1 MTAAHR
7 WLALLVVLLIL
18 LAVLGATL
26 VVRTHGD
33 RADARV
39 RQERYGAVLA
49 AADAEATAFVNL
61 RHDRAAEGIRA
72 VAAGATGDFKKH
84 YVRSSRDLAATMKRQ
99 QSTLTGHVV
108 SSGVTAVTPDRAT
121 VIVAT
126 SGTVANRRTGG
137 REVPRQ
143 FRLRLTLLHEGG
155 HWLTSDISFVGD
167 AP

>member
-7 WLALLVVLLIL
+7 WLTLLVALLLL
-18 LAVLGATL
+18 LAVLGAAL
-26 VVRTHGD
+26 VGRAHGD

-61 RHDRAAEGIRA
+61 RHDKAAEGIRA

-84 YVRSSRDLAATMKRQ
+84 YVRASSRLAATMQRQ
-99 QSTLTGHVV
+99 RSTLNGHVV
-108 SSGVTAVTPDRAT
+108 SSGITNVGPDRAT

-137 REVPRQ
+137 KQVPRH

-155 HWLTSDISFVGD
+155 RWLTSGISFVGD
-167 AP
+167 TP

>member
-1 MTAAHR
+1 VTATHR
-7 WLALLVVLLIL
+7 WLTFLVALLLL
-18 LAVLGATL
+18 LAALGATL
-26 VVRTHGD
+26 VARAHGD

-39 RQERYGAVLA
+39 RQERFGAVLA

-61 RHDRAAEGIRA
+61 RHDKAAAGIRA
-72 VAAGATGDFKKH
+72 VAAGATGDFKRH
-84 YVRSSRDLAATMKRQ
+84 YVRSSRRLAATMQRQ

-108 SSGVTAVTPDRAT
+108 SSGITDVDPDRAT
-121 VIVAT
+121 AIVAT

-137 REVPRQ
+137 KQVPRH

-155 HWLTSDISFVGD
+155 RWLTSDISFVGD